1 MRKACLQTIHKM
13 AVADERIVFVGS
25 DLTRGVLE
33 PYRDEVPDR
42 FFMEGVSEAHLV
54 GMAAGLA
61 STGRIPYVTTIA
73 TFLTRRC
80 LEQIAMDACLHRY
93 PVRLVAFGGGMVY
106 APLGPTHNAM
116 DDIALLRA
124 LPNMTILVPAD
135 AVEMK
140 ALTLQTADWPGP
152 VYIRIAKGGDPIVTT
167 GEGVQIGRAVRVQ
180 QGRDVLLVTTG
191 TMLQLALQAARLLED
206 QGVEVGI
213 LHMHTVKPLDVEAL
227 LEEAAS
233 AAVVLTVEEHSQV
246 GGLGS
251 AVAEVLA
258 EVDWVRRPRFAR
270 VALPDAYLDKYG
282 SQAEIL
288 GHCGITPEHLQQR
301 AAGLLASQR
310 ASMVAT

>member
-1 MRKACLQTIHKM
+1 MRKTCLQTIHKM
-13 AVADERIVFVGS
+13 ALIDERIVFVGS

-61 STGRIPYVTTIA
+61 ATGRIPYVTTIA

-116 DDIALLRA
+116 DDLALLRA
-124 LPNMTILVPAD
+124 LPNMTILAPAD
-135 AVEMK
+135 AVEMR

-152 VYIRIAKGGDPIVTT
+152 IYIRMAKGGDPIVTT
-167 GEGVQIGRAVRVQ
+167 GEGTRIGKALRVR

-191 TMLQLALQAARLLED
+191 TMLGLAMAAAQDLEQ
-206 QGVEVGI
+206 QGLGVGI
-213 LHMHTVKPLDVEAL
+213 LHMHTVKPLDTEAL
-227 LEEAAS
+227 LEEAA
-233 AAVVLTVEEHSQV
+233 AVRAVLSIEEHSVV

-251 AVAEVLA
+251 AVAEALA
-258 EVDWVRRPRFAR
+258 EAPWLQRPWFAR
-270 VALPDAYLDKYG
+270 VGLPDAYLDKYG

-288 GHCGITPEHLQQR
+288 AHCGVTPEHIVQR
-301 AAGLLASQR
+301 ALGMLQGVSVAS
-310 ASMVAT
+310 